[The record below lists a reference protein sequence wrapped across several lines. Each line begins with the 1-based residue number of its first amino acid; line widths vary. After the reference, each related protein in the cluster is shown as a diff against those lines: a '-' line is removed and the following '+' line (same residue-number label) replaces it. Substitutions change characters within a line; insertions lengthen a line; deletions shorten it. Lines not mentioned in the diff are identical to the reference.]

1 MYGNTKLN
9 RNTNGNR
16 MKRFKKHDMIIL
28 LLVIFSALFVMGKD
42 TILQEGNPLQYV
54 KAIFMLAIGDEYAQ
68 AERAG
73 AKGEQETVFLTK
85 KADSEAL
92 FSYVED
98 TYQVKFKEQIGGGYI
113 FEGESENRVLTG
125 RIYLKYF
132 TIWTISLWR

>member
-1 MYGNTKLN
+1 
-9 RNTNGNR
+9 

-28 LLVIFSALFVMGKD
+28 LLVTFSALFVMGKD
-42 TILQEGNPLQYV
+42 TIFQEGNPLQYV
-54 KAIFMLAIGDEYAQ
+54 KAIFMLTIGDEYAQ

-73 AKGEQETVFLTK
+73 AKGEQEKVFLTK

-92 FSYVED
+92 FSYIED

-113 FEGESENRVLTG
+113 FEGASENRVLTG

-132 TIWTISLWR
+132 NIWTISP

>member
-9 RNTNGNR
+9 RDTNGNR
-16 MKRFKKHDMIIL
+16 MRRFKKHDIIIL
-28 LLVIFSALFVMGKD
+28 LLVTFSALFVMGKD
-42 TILQEGNPLQYV
+42 MIFQEGNPLQYV

-68 AERAG
+68 AERDG

-92 FSYVED
+92 FSYIED
-98 TYQVKFKEQIGGGYI
+98 TYQVKFKEQMGGGYI
-113 FEGESENRVLTG
+113 FEGASENRVLTG

-132 TIWTISLWR
+132 TIWTISP